1 MAEIAV
7 TYPLPGHGLE
17 RLAERHTVRVHRD
30 AGRLSGAA
38 LAAFTGGADA
48 LVPLINDGV
57 DAGVFASCPALKVV
71 ANVGVGT
78 DNIDLEAARAAGVW
92 VTNTPDVLTDA
103 TADLTW
109 ALILAVTRRVVEGD
123 ALLRAGGFTGWRLD
137 FMLGAGLQARTLGIV
152 GMGRIGRAVARRA
165 HGFGVK
171 VRYTSRG
178 RDPMAPAGA
187 EWVATLDDLLPAV
200 DVLSLHCPLTPQ
212 TRGLIS
218 ADRLAKLPRGA
229 FLVNTS
235 RGEVV
240 DEGALVEAL
249 EAGHLAGAGLDVFE
263 HEPVVH
269 PGLVERSDV
278 VLLPHLG
285 SATRETRTAMA
296 DLAVDNA
303 LAVLAERT
311 PPTPVVTPA
320 AQRG

>member
-17 RLAERHTVRVHRD
+17 RLAERHTVRVHQGG
-30 AGRLSGAA
+30 GRLSGAD
-38 LAAFTGGADA
+38 LAAFTGSAEA
-48 LVPLINDGV
+48 LVPLISDGV
-57 DAGVFASCPALKVV
+57 DAAVFASCPALRVV

-78 DNIDLEAARAAGVW
+78 DNIDLGAARAAGVW

-123 ALLRAGGFTGWRLD
+123 ALLRAGGYTGWRLD

-165 HGFGVK
+165 RGFGVR

-178 RDPMAPAGA
+178 PDPGAPDGA
-187 EWVATLDDLLPAV
+187 EWVPALDGLLPTA
-200 DVLSLHCPLTPQ
+200 DVLTVHCPLTPE

-218 ADRLAKLPRGA
+218 AERLAKLPRGA

-240 DEGALVEAL
+240 DEAALVEAL
-249 EAGHLAGAGLDVFE
+249 ESGHLAGAGLDVFE
-263 HEPVVH
+263 REPAVH
-269 PGLVERSDV
+269 PGLVGRSDV

-303 LAVLAERT
+303 LAVLAGST

-320 AQRG
+320 AG